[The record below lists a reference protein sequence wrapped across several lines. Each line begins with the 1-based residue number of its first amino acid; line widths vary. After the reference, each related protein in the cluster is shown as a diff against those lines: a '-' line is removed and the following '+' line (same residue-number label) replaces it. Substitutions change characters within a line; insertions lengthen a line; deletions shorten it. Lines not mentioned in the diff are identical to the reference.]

1 MKDCFN
7 KIDIDK
13 IKNFCLDKKRYIG
26 AVGLFI
32 IFVLILAFMAKP
44 VESNGSTNGTEITG
58 NVAENFQF
66 DKDYAVDK
74 DAAMSELLNS
84 YYTAYASDDLETLE
98 QVARPISNNEKSYI
112 GVLSQYYESIQNMKY
127 YSKAGLTEGSY
138 FVSVYNEIKFYGVDT
153 LAPTLDFFYVET
165 DDEGKLYINNLYSIF
180 NLSFAENTM
189 DSDVYAV
196 VQKYMQQE
204 DFASLQQDVQA
215 KYNEALT
222 ADANLA
228 NMIQSTLDGAIKQ
241 WAASINAMQ
250 ESTEDGTEV
259 EPTTEAPVEDT
270 NTDETTVDDENTDD
284 GNVDDGN
291 VDDGTVDDGN
301 SEETADDNQNAEE
314 TDQSDAESEETTA
327 EEETPST
334 WTVQTTDGVNIRGS
348 ASTDGTKLGRC
359 DMGTRFTAVGTEG
372 DWTKVE
378 YREQIGYI
386 KTEFL
391 ETVN

>member
-1 MKDCFN
+1 MKDFFS
-7 KIDIDK
+7 KIDFDK

-44 VESNGSTNGTEITG
+44 VEPKGSTNGTEITG
-58 NVAENFQF
+58 NIAENFQF
-66 DKDYAVDK
+66 DKDYAVDE
-74 DAAMSELLNS
+74 DTAMTELLNS
-84 YYTAYASDDLETLE
+84 YYTAYASDNLETLE
-98 QVARPISNNEKSYI
+98 QIARPISNNEKSYI

-138 FVSVYNEIKFYGVDT
+138 FVSVYNEIKFYGVDA

-204 DFASLQQDVQA
+204 DFALLQQDVQA

-259 EPTTEAPVEDT
+259 EPTTEAPIEDT
-270 NTDETTVDDENTDD
+270 NTDETTVDD
-284 GNVDDGN
+284 GN
-291 VDDGTVDDGN
+291 VDDGN

>member
-1 MKDCFN
+1 MKDFFS
-7 KIDIDK
+7 KIDFDK

-26 AVGLFI
+26 AVGLFV

-44 VESNGSTNGTEITG
+44 VDPDVSTNGTEITG
-58 NVAENFQF
+58 NVADNFQF

-74 DAAMSELLNS
+74 DAAMTELLNS

-204 DFASLQQDVQA
+204 DFAALQQEVQA

-241 WAASINAMQ
+241 WAASINAIQ
-250 ESTEDGTEV
+250 ESTENGTEV
-259 EPTTEAPVEDT
+259 EPTTEAPAEDT
-270 NTDETTVDDENTDD
+270 NTDETTVDEENADD
-284 GNVDDGN
+284 GNAD
-291 VDDGTVDDGN
+291 
-301 SEETADDNQNAEE
+301 ETAGDNQNAEE
-314 TDQSDAESEETTA
+314 TDQSDVQSEETTA

>member
-1 MKDCFN
+1 MKDFLK

-13 IKNFCLDKKRYIG
+13 IKKFCIEKKRYIG
-26 AVGLFI
+26 AVGLFVV
-32 IFVLILAFMAKP
+32 FVLVLAFMAKP
-44 VESNGSTNGTEITG
+44 SASKKTDGSTESTAS
-58 NVAENFQF
+58 VAENFAF
-66 DKDYAVDK
+66 DKDYSVDGNE
-74 DAAMSELLNS
+74 AITNLLNN
-84 YYTAYASDDLETLE
+84 YYTAYVADDLDSLE
-98 QVARPISNNEKSYI
+98 KIAYPISNNEKSYI
-112 GVLSQYYESIQNMKY
+112 GVLSQYYESIQNIKY
-127 YSKAGLTEGSY
+127 YSKAGLTDGSY

-165 DDEGKLYINNLYSIF
+165 DEDGNMHINNLYSIF
-180 NLSFAENTM
+180 NLSFVENTM

-204 DFASLQQDVQA
+204 DFTALQQEVQT

-241 WAASINAMQ
+241 WAASINTIQ
-250 ESTEDGTEV
+250 DTTEGGTEV
-259 EPTTEAPVEDT
+259 TPDTEAPVDDGTAADDT
-270 NTDETTVDDENTDD
+270 TADGQTTDD
-284 GNVDDGN
+284 G
-291 VDDGTVDDGN
+291 
-301 SEETADDNQNAEE
+301 TADQTTDAATTDDTATDDQTAE
-314 TDQSDAESEETTA
+314 DQTAEDTTA
-327 EEETPST
+327 QEETPST
-334 WTVQTTDGVNIRGS
+334 WTVQTTDGVNIRNS
-348 ASTDGTKLGRC
+348 ASTDGDKLGRC

-372 DWTKVE
+372 EWTKVE

>member
-1 MKDCFN
+1 MRDFFE

-13 IKNFCLDKKRYIG
+13 IKEFCIEKKRYIG
-26 AVGLFI
+26 AAGLFI
-32 IFVLILAFMAKP
+32 IFVLVLAFMAKP
-44 VESNGSTNGTEITG
+44 SVSSKTDGSTESTAS
-58 NVAENFQF
+58 VAETFAF
-66 DKDYAVDK
+66 DKDYSVDS
-74 DAAMSELLNS
+74 DEAITNLLNN
-84 YYTAYASDDLETLE
+84 YYTAYVSDDLDSLE
-98 QVARPISNNEKSYI
+98 KIAYPLSNNEKSYI
-112 GVLSQYYESIQNMKY
+112 GVLSQYYESIQNIKY
-127 YSKAGLTEGSY
+127 YSKAGLTEDSY

-165 DDEGKLYINNLYSIF
+165 DADGNMYINNLYSIF
-180 NLSFAENTM
+180 NLSFVENAM

-204 DFASLQQDVQA
+204 DFTALQQDVQT

-241 WAASINAMQ
+241 WAASINTIQ
-250 ESTEDGTEV
+250 DTTENSTEVTPD
-259 EPTTEAPVEDT
+259 TEAPVDDT
-270 NTDETTVDDENTDD
+270 TADDQTTDD
-284 GNVDDGN
+284 GAADQTTDAATTDDTATDEQTAG
-291 VDDGTVDDGN
+291 DT
-301 SEETADDNQNAEE
+301 SAQEEA
-314 TDQSDAESEETTA
+314 
-327 EEETPST
+327 PST
-334 WTVQTTDGVNIRGS
+334 WTVQTTDGVNIRNS
-348 ASTDGTKLGRC
+348 ASTDGEKLGRC

-372 DWTKVE
+372 EWTKVE

>member
-1 MKDCFN
+1 MKDFLK

-13 IKNFCLDKKRYIG
+13 IKNFCIEKKRYIG
-26 AVGLFI
+26 AAGLFVV
-32 IFVLILAFMAKP
+32 FVLVLAFMAKP
-44 VESNGSTNGTEITG
+44 SNNRHTEGSTESTAS
-58 NVAENFQF
+58 VAESF
-66 DKDYAVDK
+66 DFEKDYSVDS
-74 DAAMSELLNS
+74 DEAITTLLNN
-84 YYTAYASDDLETLE
+84 YYTAYEADDLDTLE
-98 QVARPISNNEKSYI
+98 KLAYPLSNNEKSYI
-112 GVLSQYYESIQNMKY
+112 GVLSQYYESIQNIKY
-127 YSKAGLTEGSY
+127 YSKAGLSDGSY

-165 DDEGKLYINNLYSIF
+165 DADGNMYINNLYSIF
-180 NLSFAENTM
+180 NLSFVENTM
-189 DSDVYAV
+189 DPDVYAV

-204 DFASLQQDVQA
+204 DFVSLQQDVQT

-241 WAASINAMQ
+241 WAASINTIQ
-250 ESTEDGTEV
+250 DSTENSTEAV
-259 EPTTEAPVEDT
+259 PETEAPVDDGT
-270 NTDETTVDDENTDD
+270 AVDDTATDDTAADGQATDD
-284 GNVDDGN
+284 GAADQTTDAATDDTAT
-291 VDDGTVDDGN
+291 DDQ
-301 SEETADDNQNAEE
+301 TAAE
-314 TDQSDAESEETTA
+314 DTTSQEA
-327 EEETPST
+327 TPST
-334 WTVQTTDGVNIRGS
+334 WTVQTTDGVNIRDS

>member
-1 MKDCFN
+1 MKDFLK

-13 IKNFCLDKKRYIG
+13 IKKFCIEKKRYIG
-26 AVGLFI
+26 AVGLFVV
-32 IFVLILAFMAKP
+32 FVLVLAFMAKP
-44 VESNGSTNGTEITG
+44 SASKKTDGSTESTAS
-58 NVAENFQF
+58 VAENFAF
-66 DKDYAVDK
+66 DKDYSVDGNE
-74 DAAMSELLNS
+74 AITNLLNN
-84 YYTAYASDDLETLE
+84 YYTAYVADDLDSLE
-98 QVARPISNNEKSYI
+98 KIAYPISNNEKSYI
-112 GVLSQYYESIQNMKY
+112 GVLSQYYESIQNIKY
-127 YSKAGLTEGSY
+127 YSKAGLTDGSY

-165 DDEGKLYINNLYSIF
+165 DEDGNLHINNLYSIF
-180 NLSFAENTM
+180 NLSFVENTM

-204 DFASLQQDVQA
+204 DFTALQQEVQT

-241 WAASINAMQ
+241 WAASINTIQ
-250 ESTEDGTEV
+250 DTTEGGTEV
-259 EPTTEAPVEDT
+259 TPDTEAPVDDGTAADDT
-270 NTDETTVDDENTDD
+270 TADGQTTDD
-284 GNVDDGN
+284 G
-291 VDDGTVDDGN
+291 
-301 SEETADDNQNAEE
+301 TADQTTDAATTDDTATDDTATDDQTAE
-314 TDQSDAESEETTA
+314 DTTA
-327 EEETPST
+327 QEETPST
-334 WTVQTTDGVNIRGS
+334 WTVQTTDGVNIRNS
-348 ASTDGTKLGRC
+348 ASTDGDKLGRC

-372 DWTKVE
+372 EWTKVE

>member
-1 MKDCFN
+1 M
-7 KIDIDK
+7 
-13 IKNFCLDKKRYIG
+13 L
-26 AVGLFI
+26 VGLFI

-44 VESNGSTNGTEITG
+44 VEPNGSTNGTEITG

-74 DAAMSELLNS
+74 DAAMTELLNS

-112 GVLSQYYESIQNMKY
+112 GVLSQYYESIQNIKY

-228 NMIQSTLDGAIKQ
+228 NIDRYGIYS
-241 WAASINAMQ
+241 SIF
-250 ESTEDGTEV
+250 
-259 EPTTEAPVEDT
+259 
-270 NTDETTVDDENTDD
+270 
-284 GNVDDGN
+284 
-291 VDDGTVDDGN
+291 
-301 SEETADDNQNAEE
+301 
-314 TDQSDAESEETTA
+314 
-327 EEETPST
+327 
-334 WTVQTTDGVNIRGS
+334 
-348 ASTDGTKLGRC
+348 C
-359 DMGTRFTAVGTEG
+359 
-372 DWTKVE
+372 
-378 YREQIGYI
+378 
-386 KTEFL
+386 
-391 ETVN
+391 

>member
-1 MKDCFN
+1 MKDFLK

-13 IKNFCLDKKRYIG
+13 IKKFCIEKKRYIG
-26 AVGLFI
+26 AVGLFVV
-32 IFVLILAFMAKP
+32 FVLVLAFMAKP
-44 VESNGSTNGTEITG
+44 SASKKTDGSTESTAS
-58 NVAENFQF
+58 VAENFAF
-66 DKDYAVDK
+66 DKDYSVDGNE
-74 DAAMSELLNS
+74 AITNLLNN
-84 YYTAYASDDLETLE
+84 YYTAYVADDLDSLE
-98 QVARPISNNEKSYI
+98 KIAYPISNNEKSYI
-112 GVLSQYYESIQNMKY
+112 GVLSQYYESIQNIKY
-127 YSKAGLTEGSY
+127 YSKAGLTDGSY

-165 DDEGKLYINNLYSIF
+165 DEDGNMHINNLYSIF
-180 NLSFAENTM
+180 NLSFVENTM

-204 DFASLQQDVQA
+204 DFTALQQEVQT

-241 WAASINAMQ
+241 WAASINTIQ
-250 ESTEDGTEV
+250 DTTEGGTEV
-259 EPTTEAPVEDT
+259 TPDTEAPVDDGTAADDT
-270 NTDETTVDDENTDD
+270 TADGQTTDD
-284 GNVDDGN
+284 GAADQTTDAATTDDTAT
-291 VDDGTVDDGN
+291 DDQ
-301 SEETADDNQNAEE
+301 TAEDQTAE
-314 TDQSDAESEETTA
+314 DTTA
-327 EEETPST
+327 QEETPST
-334 WTVQTTDGVNIRGS
+334 WTVQTTDGVNIRNS
-348 ASTDGTKLGRC
+348 ASTDGDKLGRC

-372 DWTKVE
+372 EWTKVE

>member
-1 MKDCFN
+1 MKDFFS
-7 KIDIDK
+7 KINFDK

-44 VESNGSTNGTEITG
+44 VEPKGSTNGTEITG
-58 NVAENFQF
+58 NIAENFQF
-66 DKDYAVDK
+66 DKDYAVDE
-74 DAAMSELLNS
+74 DTAMNELLNS
-84 YYTAYASDDLETLE
+84 YYTAYASDNLETLE
-98 QVARPISNNEKSYI
+98 QIARPISNNEKSYI

-259 EPTTEAPVEDT
+259 EPTTEAPIEDT
-270 NTDETTVDDENTDD
+270 NTDETTVDD
-284 GNVDDGN
+284 GN
-291 VDDGTVDDGN
+291 VDDGN

>member
-1 MKDCFN
+1 MKDFLK

-13 IKNFCLDKKRYIG
+13 IKKFCIEKKRYIG
-26 AVGLFI
+26 AVGLFVV
-32 IFVLILAFMAKP
+32 FVLVLAFMAKP
-44 VESNGSTNGTEITG
+44 SASKKTDGSTESTAS
-58 NVAENFQF
+58 VAESFTF
-66 DKDYAVDK
+66 DKDYSVDGNE
-74 DAAMSELLNS
+74 AITNLLNN
-84 YYTAYASDDLETLE
+84 YYTAYVADDLDSLE
-98 QVARPISNNEKSYI
+98 KIAYPISNNEKSYI
-112 GVLSQYYESIQNMKY
+112 GVLSQYYESIQNIKY
-127 YSKAGLTEGSY
+127 YSKAGLTDGSY

-165 DDEGKLYINNLYSIF
+165 DEDGNMHINNLYSIF
-180 NLSFAENTM
+180 NLSFVENTM

-204 DFASLQQDVQA
+204 DFTALQQEVQT

-241 WAASINAMQ
+241 WAASINTIQ
-250 ESTEDGTEV
+250 DTTEGGTEV
-259 EPTTEAPVEDT
+259 TPDTEAPVDDGTAADDT
-270 NTDETTVDDENTDD
+270 TADGQTTDD
-284 GNVDDGN
+284 G
-291 VDDGTVDDGN
+291 
-301 SEETADDNQNAEE
+301 TADQTTDAATTDDTATDDTATDDQTAE
-314 TDQSDAESEETTA
+314 DTTA
-327 EEETPST
+327 QEETPST
-334 WTVQTTDGVNIRGS
+334 WTVQTTDGVNIRNS
-348 ASTDGTKLGRC
+348 ASTDGDKLGRC

-372 DWTKVE
+372 EWTKVE

>member
-1 MKDCFN
+1 MKDFLQ

-13 IKNFCLDKKRYIG
+13 IKKFCIEKKRYIG
-26 AVGLFI
+26 AVGLFVV
-32 IFVLILAFMAKP
+32 FVLVLAFMAKP
-44 VESNGSTNGTEITG
+44 SASKKTDGSTESTAS
-58 NVAENFQF
+58 VAESFAF
-66 DKDYAVDK
+66 DKDYSVDGNE
-74 DAAMSELLNS
+74 AITNLLNN
-84 YYTAYASDDLETLE
+84 YYTAYVADDLDSLE
-98 QVARPISNNEKSYI
+98 KIAYPISNNEKSYI
-112 GVLSQYYESIQNMKY
+112 GVLSQYYESIQNIKY
-127 YSKAGLTEGSY
+127 YSKAGLTDGSY

-165 DDEGKLYINNLYSIF
+165 DEDGNMHINNLYSIF
-180 NLSFAENTM
+180 NLSFVENTM

-204 DFASLQQDVQA
+204 DFTALQQEVQT

-241 WAASINAMQ
+241 WAASINTIQ
-250 ESTEDGTEV
+250 DTTEGDTEV
-259 EPTTEAPVEDT
+259 TPDTEAPVDDGTAADDT
-270 NTDETTVDDENTDD
+270 TADGQTTDD
-284 GNVDDGN
+284 G
-291 VDDGTVDDGN
+291 
-301 SEETADDNQNAEE
+301 TADQTTDAATTDDTATDDTATDDQIAE
-314 TDQSDAESEETTA
+314 DTTA
-327 EEETPST
+327 QEETPST
-334 WTVQTTDGVNIRGS
+334 WTVQTTDGVNIRNS
-348 ASTDGTKLGRC
+348 ASTDGDKLGRC

-372 DWTKVE
+372 EWTKVE

>member
-1 MKDCFN
+1 MKDFLK

-13 IKNFCLDKKRYIG
+13 IKKFCIEKKRYIG
-26 AVGLFI
+26 AVGLFVV
-32 IFVLILAFMAKP
+32 FVLVLAFMAKP
-44 VESNGSTNGTEITG
+44 SASKKTDGSTESTAS
-58 NVAENFQF
+58 VAENFAF
-66 DKDYAVDK
+66 DKDYSVDGNE
-74 DAAMSELLNS
+74 AITNLLNN
-84 YYTAYASDDLETLE
+84 YYTAYVADDLDSLE
-98 QVARPISNNEKSYI
+98 KIAYPISNNEKSYI
-112 GVLSQYYESIQNMKY
+112 GVLSQYYESIQNIKY
-127 YSKAGLTEGSY
+127 YSKAGLTDGSY

-165 DDEGKLYINNLYSIF
+165 DEDGNMHINNLYSIF
-180 NLSFAENTM
+180 NLSFVENTM

-204 DFASLQQDVQA
+204 DFTALQQEVQT

-241 WAASINAMQ
+241 WAASINTIQ
-250 ESTEDGTEV
+250 DTTEGGTEV
-259 EPTTEAPVEDT
+259 TPDTEAPVDDGTAADDT
-270 NTDETTVDDENTDD
+270 TADGQTTDD
-284 GNVDDGN
+284 G
-291 VDDGTVDDGN
+291 
-301 SEETADDNQNAEE
+301 TADQATDAATTDDTATDDQTAE
-314 TDQSDAESEETTA
+314 DTTA
-327 EEETPST
+327 QEETPST
-334 WTVQTTDGVNIRGS
+334 WTVQTTDGVNIRNS
-348 ASTDGTKLGRC
+348 ASTDGDKLGRC

-372 DWTKVE
+372 EWTKVE

>member
-1 MKDCFN
+1 MKDFLK

-13 IKNFCLDKKRYIG
+13 IKKFCIEKKRYIG
-26 AVGLFI
+26 AVGLFVV
-32 IFVLILAFMAKP
+32 FVLVLAFMAKP
-44 VESNGSTNGTEITG
+44 SASKKTDGSTESTAS
-58 NVAENFQF
+58 VAENFAF
-66 DKDYAVDK
+66 DKDYSVDGNE
-74 DAAMSELLNS
+74 AITNLLNN
-84 YYTAYASDDLETLE
+84 YYTAYVADDLDSLE
-98 QVARPISNNEKSYI
+98 KIAYPISNNEKSYI
-112 GVLSQYYESIQNMKY
+112 GVLSQYYESIQNIKY
-127 YSKAGLTEGSY
+127 YSKAGLTDGSY

-165 DDEGKLYINNLYSIF
+165 DEDGNMHINNLYSIF
-180 NLSFAENTM
+180 NLSFVENTM

-204 DFASLQQDVQA
+204 DFTALQQEVQT

-241 WAASINAMQ
+241 WAASINTIQ
-250 ESTEDGTEV
+250 DTTEGGTEV
-259 EPTTEAPVEDT
+259 TPDTEAPVDDGTAADDT
-270 NTDETTVDDENTDD
+270 TADGQTTDD
-284 GNVDDGN
+284 G
-291 VDDGTVDDGN
+291 
-301 SEETADDNQNAEE
+301 TADQTTDAATTDDTATDDQTAE
-314 TDQSDAESEETTA
+314 DTTA
-327 EEETPST
+327 QEETPST
-334 WTVQTTDGVNIRGS
+334 WTVQTTDGVNIRNS
-348 ASTDGTKLGRC
+348 ASTDGDKLGRC

-372 DWTKVE
+372 EWTKVE

>member
-1 MKDCFN
+1 MKDFLK

-13 IKNFCLDKKRYIG
+13 IKKFCIEKKRYIG
-26 AVGLFI
+26 AVGLFVV
-32 IFVLILAFMAKP
+32 FVLVLGFMAKP
-44 VESNGSTNGTEITG
+44 SASKKTDGSTESTAS
-58 NVAENFQF
+58 VAENFAF
-66 DKDYAVDK
+66 DKDYSVDGNE
-74 DAAMSELLNS
+74 AITNLLNN
-84 YYTAYASDDLETLE
+84 YYTAYVADDLDSLE
-98 QVARPISNNEKSYI
+98 KIAYPISNNEKSYI
-112 GVLSQYYESIQNMKY
+112 GVLSQYYESIQNIKY
-127 YSKAGLTEGSY
+127 YSKAGLTDGSY

-165 DDEGKLYINNLYSIF
+165 DEDGNMHINNLYSIF
-180 NLSFAENTM
+180 NLSFVENTM

-204 DFASLQQDVQA
+204 DFTALQQEVQT

-241 WAASINAMQ
+241 WAASINTIQ
-250 ESTEDGTEV
+250 DTTEGGTEV
-259 EPTTEAPVEDT
+259 TPDTEAPVDDGTAADDT
-270 NTDETTVDDENTDD
+270 TADGQTTDD
-284 GNVDDGN
+284 G
-291 VDDGTVDDGN
+291 
-301 SEETADDNQNAEE
+301 TADQTTDAATTDDTATDDTATDDQTAE
-314 TDQSDAESEETTA
+314 DTTA
-327 EEETPST
+327 QEETPST
-334 WTVQTTDGVNIRGS
+334 WTVQTTDGVNIRNS
-348 ASTDGTKLGRC
+348 ASTDGDKLGRC

-372 DWTKVE
+372 EWTKVE

>member
-1 MKDCFN
+1 MKDFLK

-13 IKNFCLDKKRYIG
+13 IKEFCIDKKRYIG

-32 IFVLILAFMAKP
+32 VFVLVLAFMAKP
-44 VESNGSTNGTEITG
+44 SASKKTDGSTESTAS
-58 NVAENFQF
+58 VAESFAF
-66 DKDYAVDK
+66 DKDYSVDSNE
-74 DAAMSELLNS
+74 AITNLLNN
-84 YYTAYASDDLETLE
+84 YYTAYVADDLDSLE
-98 QVARPISNNEKSYI
+98 KIAYPLSNNEKSYI
-112 GVLSQYYESIQNMKY
+112 GVLSQYYESIQNIKC
-127 YSKAGLTEGSY
+127 YSKAGLTDGSY

-165 DDEGKLYINNLYSIF
+165 DADGNMYINNLYSIF
-180 NLSFAENTM
+180 NLSFVENTM

-204 DFASLQQDVQA
+204 DFVSLQQEVQT

-241 WAASINAMQ
+241 WAASINTIQ
-250 ESTEDGTEV
+250 DTTTESSTEVTPD
-259 EPTTEAPVEDT
+259 TEAPVDDGT
-270 NTDETTVDDENTDD
+270 AVDDTASDGQTTDD
-284 GNVDDGN
+284 GATDQTTDAATTDDTTT
-291 VDDGTVDDGN
+291 DDQ
-301 SEETADDNQNAEE
+301 TADD
-314 TDQSDAESEETTA
+314 TTA
-327 EEETPST
+327 QEETPST
-334 WTVQTTDGVNIRGS
+334 WTVQTTDGVNIRNS
-348 ASTDGTKLGRC
+348 ASTDADKLGRC

-372 DWTKVE
+372 EWTKVE

>member
-1 MKDCFN
+1 MKDFLK

-13 IKNFCLDKKRYIG
+13 IKKFCIEKKRYIG
-26 AVGLFI
+26 AVGLFVV
-32 IFVLILAFMAKP
+32 FVLVLAFMAKP
-44 VESNGSTNGTEITG
+44 SASKKTDGSTESTAS
-58 NVAENFQF
+58 VAENFAF
-66 DKDYAVDK
+66 DKDYSVDGNE
-74 DAAMSELLNS
+74 AITNLLNN
-84 YYTAYASDDLETLE
+84 YYTAYVADDLDSLE
-98 QVARPISNNEKSYI
+98 KIAYPISNNEKSYI
-112 GVLSQYYESIQNMKY
+112 GVLSQYYESIQNIKY
-127 YSKAGLTEGSY
+127 YSKAGLTDGSY

-165 DDEGKLYINNLYSIF
+165 DEDGNMHINNLYSIF
-180 NLSFAENTM
+180 NLSFVENTM

-204 DFASLQQDVQA
+204 DFTALQQEVQT

-241 WAASINAMQ
+241 WAASINTIQ
-250 ESTEDGTEV
+250 DTTEGGTEV
-259 EPTTEAPVEDT
+259 TPDTEAPVDDGTAADDT
-270 NTDETTVDDENTDD
+270 TADGQTTDD
-284 GNVDDGN
+284 G
-291 VDDGTVDDGN
+291 
-301 SEETADDNQNAEE
+301 TADQTTDAATTDDTATDDTATDDQTAEG
-314 TDQSDAESEETTA
+314 TTA
-327 EEETPST
+327 QEETPST
-334 WTVQTTDGVNIRGS
+334 WTVQTTDGVNIRNS
-348 ASTDGTKLGRC
+348 ASTDGDKLGRC

-372 DWTKVE
+372 EWTKVE